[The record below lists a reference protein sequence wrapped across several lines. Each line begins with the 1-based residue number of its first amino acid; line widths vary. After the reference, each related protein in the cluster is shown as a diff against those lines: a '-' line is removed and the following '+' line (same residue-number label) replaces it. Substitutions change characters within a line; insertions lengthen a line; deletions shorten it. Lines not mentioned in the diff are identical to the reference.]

1 MHLKIFAFQKPC
13 LANFNFSS
21 QIILITFKKV
31 MMRIYSPPKFK
42 ISLMKFRFRV
52 KIFSHTINNNEHQFS
67 IVTRGFK
74 YVNFLE
80 LKKNQQILIATHIDR
95 VFRLIFPLIRRS
107 KEKNIQLIFWNQIPP
122 ILSEKNVSCT
132 KCKHTVILTF
142 FLYLKIGK
150 GVSFCISI
158 HKNEQLEPITYRFLS
173 QIWTE
178 QRIPQSS
185 L

>member
-1 MHLKIFAFQKPC
+1 MSSMSLIFFHLSLRVNNGRVPPTVSLSSPLSTRTTILLYFTVISIYNFYDTPYTCKFINFMHLKIFAFQKPC

-21 QIILITFKKV
+21 QIILITLKKV

-80 LKKNQQILIATHIDR
+80 
-95 VFRLIFPLIRRS
+95 
-107 KEKNIQLIFWNQIPP
+107 
-122 ILSEKNVSCT
+122 
-132 KCKHTVILTF
+132 
-142 FLYLKIGK
+142 
-150 GVSFCISI
+150 
-158 HKNEQLEPITYRFLS
+158 
-173 QIWTE
+173 
-178 QRIPQSS
+178 
-185 L
+185 